1 MNSRISWIIIITFM
15 LAPLFHSAHAQEQEE
30 LNVTEIVLGHIGDS
44 YEWHITDI
52 GEKEIAIALPV
63 IVYSKTTGWHCFSSS
78 KLHHGAEYEG
88 LSIATEGDLKGKIVE
103 RQPDGSLIRPLDLSI
118 TKTTAGLLINS
129 CIAIIIIMCTA
140 GWYKRH
146 KATKDVPRKFVG
158 LLEMLICSLMDDII
172 KPCVGENY
180 RRFAPYLLTVFF
192 FIFINNLMGLIPFF
206 PAGANVTGNIAVTMI
221 LAIATFLAVNL
232 FGSGHYWKDI
242 FWPDVPVWLKAP
254 IPIIPLIEFI
264 GILTKPFALMIR
276 LFANMMAGH
285 AVILSLTCVI
295 FVTVKMGMV
304 TNASMTVVSV
314 AFMIFMNCLELLVA
328 FLQAYVFTMLSA
340 VFIGLAQEGKKTKTK
355 EIKD

>member
-1 MNSRISWIIIITFM
+1 MRLGWHKSVTLQYERVEPEDPCCALHWHNSR
-15 LAPLFHSAHAQEQEE
+15 LECGPLSDIES
-30 LNVTEIVLGHIGDS
+30 IVIPRHVKV
-44 YEWHITDI
+44 I
-52 GEKEIAIALPV
+52 GEN
-63 IVYSKTTGWHCFSSS
+63 CFSSS

-192 FIFINNLMGLIPFF
+192 FIFICPLTFAKVRKKFLSFSFIRTFAGLF
-206 PAGANVTGNIAVTMI
+206 
-221 LAIATFLAVNL
+221 
-232 FGSGHYWKDI
+232 
-242 FWPDVPVWLKAP
+242 
-254 IPIIPLIEFI
+254 
-264 GILTKPFALMIR
+264 R
-276 LFANMMAGH
+276 
-285 AVILSLTCVI
+285 
-295 FVTVKMGMV
+295 
-304 TNASMTVVSV
+304 
-314 AFMIFMNCLELLVA
+314 
-328 FLQAYVFTMLSA
+328 
-340 VFIGLAQEGKKTKTK
+340 
-355 EIKD
+355 